1 MAIAPITGMVKRR
14 LISDLTIGIGTLFT
28 RWSGSSGLI
37 FANIWWYGFHIPRNN
52 LRDDYYAKLEA
63 ERIEARKQ

>member
-14 LISDLTIGIGTLFT
+14 LISDLTIGIGS
-28 RWSGSSGLI
+28 R
-37 FANIWWYGFHIPRNN
+37 YGFHIPRNN

>member
-28 RWSGSSGLI
+28 RWSGSWT
-37 FANIWWYGFHIPRNN
+37 FDMAMYGFHIPRNN

>member
-14 LISDLTIGIGTLFT
+14 LISDLTIGIG
-28 RWSGSSGLI
+28 SGLI